1 MLFFTYSWG
10 DSVTLPIQITN
21 TGKVVAQF
29 RFVPKLDE
37 VRRKSLKGILLESF
51 YCLIIRAYLLLA
63 RPV

>member
-1 MLFFTYSWG
+1 MSLLYEKILVGITQARAYTLSSFVRYSWG

-37 VRRKSLKGILLESF
+37 VRGNGM
-51 YCLIIRAYLLLA
+51 
-63 RPV
+63 